1 MISNRIILG
10 WLCFSSVCCVT
21 AGDVDLFERV
31 EVETVD
37 ECTEPVD
44 LKEEVL
50 PEIENAC
57 GFCHVSGSFGNL
69 NFGDPSGHL
78 TPESFVEML
87 VDQPAL
93 QSEKPLIE
101 SGSEAG
107 SYFVDR
113 VLQRDA
119 SIMPPG
125 GPSLDDN
132 TLEALRCWIEQGATL
147 EDD

>member
-1 MISNRIILG
+1 MISSRIILG
-10 WLCFSSVCCVT
+10 WFCLSTVCCVT

-37 ECTEPVD
+37 GCTDPVE
-44 LKEEVL
+44 LSEEVL

-57 GFCHVSGSFGNL
+57 GFCHVSESFGNL
-69 NFGDPSGHL
+69 NFGDASGKL
-78 TPESFVEML
+78 TAESFVETL
-87 VDQPAL
+87 VDQPSL
-93 QSEKPLIE
+93 QSDKPLIE

-125 GPSLDDN
+125 GPSIDDD
-132 TLEALRCWIEQGATL
+132 TLKALRCWIEQGATL